1 MLAPAPVRLHAAAA
15 PAPAT
20 PRSTAPCRRAG
31 SRVRRFAAALVLLL
45 PARAVQVGAQEPAQR
60 AELERF
66 RDSLAGTRDSAGLL
80 ALEQRLI
87 DTAKADR
94 DNPMIHLRLGFLSL
108 RLGELGGQS
117 HYEDAAS
124 EFQWAIDLQ
133 PTWPYGWYGMG
144 QAEYGVGDSQISFVT
159 GIKTMLGKDALTR
172 SAMAFAKAAE
182 VDPSFDQGLVDL
194 ANTALRQR
202 VNIKLSVALDALR
215 RSASTE
221 SASHPEVLL
230 ARGRVEREVGDG
242 DSALVAFQRYLR
254 SDTNRGLG
262 LLEVARTL
270 FLLGRFD
277 GVAPYFRGAAFDDS
291 VTVAGYRADLAT
303 IASDSVLNEFDH
315 TRGRK
320 RSEYLKRFWSE
331 RDRIE
336 LRADGER
343 LREHYRRLFYAR
355 KNFQLTS
362 LNRHYDIVERYRSG
376 SRDFDDRG
384 IIYIRHGEPS
394 SRASYAAPGLEPNE
408 SWRYSRPE
416 GDLIFHFT
424 AREDVQDFKLVESL
438 FDVLGFSNALAL
450 RGGLAGAE
458 GDPTAQELLLSREQL
473 APIYSRLQTAGRI
486 STGRFQVEERQ
497 VGQESIALG
506 TTTDSYEL
514 RFPEDLTVKSEVLAV
529 GRDSAGS
536 HIQIAYAVSG
546 STLEPV
552 MVTRGYLYSIRV
564 RFVATDRLGRV
575 AAALDTTRH
584 FVAPAPVPEDEHLV
598 GRVAVPIRPGL
609 FEYRLAIQ
617 QGEESGILL
626 PRDTVRVGRPT
637 ATALALSDLVLGSR
651 TTNLFWHRTAADTV
665 VFNPLRTF
673 RRTDDME
680 LYYEVEGLSAGTEYQ
695 VEIAVRKQGGGGGLF
710 RKIFGGGGAQ
720 ISLKFEETA
729 SFPVTSTSRSLKLNK
744 LKPGEYTLEVKV
756 EDGKGRT
763 DRRVQE
769 FQVVEEDEEEKER
782 EPEEERQTEQ
792 RQVNEGQEQP
802 EGEQDLLGE
811 EDRVGEGLDPV
822 GQGTDPMDQR
832 Q

>member
-1 MLAPAPVRLHAAAA
+1 VA
-15 PAPAT
+15 
-20 PRSTAPCRRAG
+20 
-31 SRVRRFAAALVLLL
+31 LLL
-45 PARAVQVGAQEPAQR
+45 PAALPVAAQEPAQR

-66 RDSLAGTRDSAGLL
+66 RDSLAGTRDSVGLL
-80 ALEQRLI
+80 ALEKRLI

-94 DNPMIHLRLGFLSL
+94 NNPMIHLRLGFLSL
-108 RLGELGGQS
+108 RLGDLGGQS

-133 PTWPYGWYGMG
+133 PAWPYGWYGMG
-144 QAEYGVGDSQISFVT
+144 LAEYGVGDSQISFVT

-172 SAMAFAKAAE
+172 SAMAFARAAE
-182 VDPSFDQGLVDL
+182 VDPGFDQGLVDL

-202 VNIKLSVALDALR
+202 VNIKLTVALDALR
-215 RSASTE
+215 RAAATE
-221 SASHPEVLL
+221 AATHPEVLL

-242 DSALVAFQRYLR
+242 DSALVAFRGYLQ
-254 SDTNRGLG
+254 SGANRGLG

-277 GVAPYFRGAAFDDS
+277 GAAPYFRGAAFDDS
-291 VTVAGYRADLAT
+291 ATIAGYRADLAT
-303 IASDSVLNEFDH
+303 IASDSVLGEFDH
-315 TRGRK
+315 TSGRK
-320 RSEYLKRFWSE
+320 RAEYLKRFWSE
-331 RDRIE
+331 RDRVE

-408 SWRYSRPE
+408 SWRYTRPD

-450 RGGLAGAE
+450 RNGLAGAE

-473 APIYSRLQTAGRI
+473 APIYSRLQAAGRI
-486 STGRFQVEERQ
+486 STGRFQNEERQ

-514 RFPEDLTVKSEVLAV
+514 RFPDDLKVKSEVLAV
-529 GRDSAGS
+529 GRDSAGP

-546 STLEPV
+546 ATLEPV

-584 FVAPAPVPEDEHLV
+584 FVAPAPVPEGEHLV
-598 GRVAVPIRPGL
+598 GRVAVPVRPGL

-651 TTNLFWHRTAADTV
+651 NTNLFWRRTAEDTV
-665 VFNPLRTF
+665 VFNPLGTF
-673 RRTDDME
+673 KRSEDME

-695 VEIAVRKQGGGGGLF
+695 VKIAVRRKGGGGGLF

-729 SFPVTSTSRSLKLNK
+729 SFPVTSTSRSLKLDK
-744 LKPGEYTLEVKV
+744 LKPGEYTLEVAV
-756 EDGKGRT
+756 EDAKGRT
-763 DRRVQE
+763 DRRVQP
-769 FQVVEEDEEEKER
+769 FQVVDEEER
-782 EPEEERQTEQ
+782 EEEEAEQEQQQQEEEQLGPEE
-792 RQVNEGQEQP
+792 
-802 EGEQDLLGE
+802 DLLG
-811 EDRVGEGLDPV
+811 REGDLLEQEGDL
-822 GQGTDPMDQR
+822 QGRELNQR